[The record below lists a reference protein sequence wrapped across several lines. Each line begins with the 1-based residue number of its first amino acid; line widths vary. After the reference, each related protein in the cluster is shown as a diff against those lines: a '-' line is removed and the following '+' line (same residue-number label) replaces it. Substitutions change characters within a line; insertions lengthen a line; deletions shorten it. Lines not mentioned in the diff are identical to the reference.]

1 MKTITVIFSK
11 AKAWYKIGSKIIS
24 ESEKRNYSHVALL
37 ISTDH
42 GKFVLQ
48 ASGNYINMITED
60 AFLRDNI
67 ICNAV
72 LIELYNI
79 QYRNI
84 IYYAMS
90 KLGVYYSKTQLLFLA
105 IKKLLKFEFNYKN
118 GDKAMICS
126 EYVIRSLEHGM
137 KINVRIKRDYITP
150 SDVETILKENGLW
163 T

>member
-1 MKTITVIFSK
+1 MKTITIVFSR
-11 AKAWYKIGSKIIS
+11 AKAWYKIGSKIIT
-24 ESEKRNYSHVALL
+24 ESEKRDYSHVALL

-60 AFLRDNI
+60 AFLRDNT
-67 ICNAV
+67 ICNTV
-72 LIELYNI
+72 SIELHNI
-79 QYRNI
+79 QYKNI
-84 IYYAMS
+84 THYAMS
-90 KLGVYYSKTQLLFLA
+90 KLGVYYSKTQLFLLA
-105 IKKLLKFEFNYKN
+105 IKKLLKLELSYSNEE
-118 GDKAMICS
+118 KAMICS

-137 KINVRIKRDYITP
+137 KINVKIKRDYITP